1 MAASSVYV
9 HTSEVQKL
17 YAVFHTENISQ
28 LSQLI
33 QVNGQIVAALNEQ
46 Q

>member
-17 YAVFHTENISQ
+17 YVVCYTENILQ
-28 LSQLI
+28 LSKLI
-33 QVNGQIVAALNEQ
+33 KVNGQIFAAVNEQ